1 MDEPKLD
8 KNKKYYAK
16 LRNDPVR
23 WAKHLAADKVRK
35 ERAKQKDSLDPE
47 RLKHAAEMA
56 RARQERF
63 KAKRAAE
70 LLGLPIPVIDDTEK
84 HKKKIECNRQY
95 RERNREKMNA
105 QQRAKYLATRA
116 VEKRVLQTPEERA
129 EKRRLCTLKYTA
141 IRNEK
146 LRLERALNPPA
157 TKHRRVTLND
167 TARHFELVNNYAVS
181 SRLMSITEAAGYLD
195 ISPSELIMAGLKG
208 EAPRPSGMI
217 HGGVIAYAIEA
228 IREYKNNQKGQ
239 DK

>member
-35 ERAKQKDSLDPE
+35 ERAKHKDSLDPE
-47 RLKHAAEMA
+47 RLKYAAEMA
-56 RARQERF
+56 RARQDRF
-63 KAKRAAE
+63 KAKKAAE
-70 LLGLPIPVIDDTEK
+70 MLGLPVPTIISNCSTKKEKPKFSNVAQRIIDSV
-84 HKKKIECNRQY
+84 
-95 RERNREKMNA
+95 ERIK
-105 QQRAKYLATRA
+105 
-116 VEKRVLQTPEERA
+116 EKRVLQTPEERA

-146 LRLERALNPPA
+146 RKLERELNPPA

-167 TARHFELVNNYAVS
+167 TARHFEIINSYSVS
-181 SRLMSITEAAGYLD
+181 SRLMSITEAAHYLD
-195 ISPSELIMAGLKG
+195 ISPGELIMAGLKG

-217 HGGVIAYAIEA
+217 HGGVIAYAIDA